1 MRNFDKKYMQMAKIW
16 ATNSYAIRNKVGAI
30 IVKDGMIISDGFN
43 GTPHGFE
50 NECEDIIPC
59 GNTCTNLF
67 GQDCTNCKEHK
78 LKTKPYVLH
87 AEANAILKVSKSTN
101 STEGATLYC
110 TLSPCL
116 ECAKLII
123 QAGITRLV
131 YAEQYRDTEGL
142 ELLKRSNIQIKQL
155 KV

>member
-16 ATNSYAIRNKVGAI
+16 ATNSYAKRNKVGAL

-43 GTPHGFE
+43 GTPSGFE
-50 NECEDIIPC
+50 NECEEIVPC

-67 GQDCTNCKEHK
+67 GQDCTTCKEHK

-87 AEANAILKVSKSTN
+87 AEANAILKVARSTN
-101 STEGATLYC
+101 STEGSTLYC

-131 YAEQYRDTEGL
+131 YSEQYRDTEGL
-142 ELLKRSNIQIKQL
+142 ELLKRANIEIKQL